1 MSIDPSLRQ
10 STRGGAPNSLIAIAI
25 YGHIGKALFHTRTD
39 DGGGGASWSVGGTMP
54 PARPPLA
61 SQPVFRLNATLVFK
75 QTEYRGAQRIYAQLV
90 DSRQRKW
97 DKVWLSLDDP
107 LARLEA
113 IMSFYSLS
121 A

>member
-1 MSIDPSLRQ
+1 
-10 STRGGAPNSLIAIAI
+10 
-25 YGHIGKALFHTRTD
+25 
-39 DGGGGASWSVGGTMP
+39 MP

-113 IMSFYSLS
+113 IMSLRLRSMKPLRQLFSNTVRATTMGVEPVRMVKINLGLSLVIAVLS
-121 A
+121 VLQPCL